1 VDAVRVEGWWFM
13 LGGGAGCINL
23 NGELFRGQETGGMNT
38 QTYIV
43 PQKKVL
49 IEFMNSLDFVKM
61 SRFID
66 YTLSPSDMFSSA
78 IAEEGKQYAV
88 YIFHGTYEGE
98 WGAHFMPE
106 PGNYRDTLIFNSIP
120 AGAYSVEWIDPTS
133 GTVKS
138 SENLKWAG
146 GNLRLI
152 TPLYSIDLVLRIGK
166 L

>member
-1 VDAVRVEGWWFM
+1 V
-13 LGGGAGCINL
+13 
-23 NGELFRGQETGGMNT
+23 NT

-66 YTLSPSDMFSSA
+66 YTISTSGMFSNA
-78 IAEEGKQYAV
+78 IAEEENQYAL

-106 PGNYRDTLIFNSIP
+106 SGNYQDTLTLNSIP
-120 AGAYSVEWIDPTS
+120 AGAYLVEWIDPTS

-138 SENLKWAG
+138 SESLKWAG

-152 TPLYSIDLVLRIGK
+152 TPLYSVDLALRMCK
-166 L
+166 M